1 MFRGC
6 GWRRNV
12 AEVAAALKAG
22 KHAETLLELNKMKRL
37 RKRVKDVD
45 YCRALCFLVGKD
57 DVLHARQALL
67 EELRQFPENTAA
79 RMLLYDVNA
88 RVRSSLLPPAE
99 VTKREPLFGLLC
111 DALLDH
117 TMLTW
122 TRLYGLYL
130 SAKEVCRRNQ
140 GGVLIECGVAGGGS
154 AVLLAVVAAHYSG
167 HPRKVYALD
176 TFDGMPEPTASD
188 ILKGAC
194 TPAEATAWGS
204 GTCSALQE
212 NVRRLAKN
220 FDVEEHLVIFPGMFQ
235 ETIPQV
241 LKEIRT
247 EGIVMM
253 HVDADWYESTRCAL
267 ELLWS
272 LCAEGR
278 RGARW
283 MTTTTGTGVEKAV
296 DEFVQSQA
304 MDSSHT
310 LLQLQPVDANAVCFT
325 KP

>member
-1 MFRGC
+1 
-6 GWRRNV
+6 
-12 AEVAAALKAG
+12 
-22 KHAETLLELNKMKRL
+22 
-37 RKRVKDVD
+37 
-45 YCRALCFLVGKD
+45 
-57 DVLHARQALL
+57 
-67 EELRQFPENTAA
+67 
-79 RMLLYDVNA
+79 
-88 RVRSSLLPPAE
+88 
-99 VTKREPLFGLLC
+99 
-111 DALLDH
+111 
-117 TMLTW
+117 
-122 TRLYGLYL
+122 
-130 SAKEVCRRNQ
+130 
-140 GGVLIECGVAGGGS
+140 
-154 AVLLAVVAAHYSG
+154 
-167 HPRKVYALD
+167 
-176 TFDGMPEPTASD
+176 MPEPTASD

-267 ELLWS
+267 ELLWPFV
-272 LCAEGR
+272 LKG
-278 RGARW
+278 
-283 MTTTTGTGVEKAV
+283 GVVQVDDYNYWDGCRKAV